1 LRKRNARRTL
11 RSFFEMNKLRF
22 KRVGVTANLMK
33 EEAVTILHGLVPQ
46 LLDGG
51 LEVYLD
57 EALHDLHTGPDV
69 PFGIRDDVDV
79 VVAVG
84 GDGTILKYARRFLDA
99 GTPILG
105 VKGGSL
111 GFLTEGR
118 TQKIVEWLVAGAFR
132 IQKRM
137 RIAAAVYRGDECVRE
152 FDALNEIV
160 VHGSGYSRVVTLHIE
175 IDGMVLREHSADGM
189 IVASPTGSTAYSLS
203 AGGPLLEPTIEAIV
217 LTPLSPHT
225 LSFRP
230 IVLDPEQ
237 TIFIR
242 VSSGRTEIVIT
253 VDGQRGSRLEKDEQL
268 RIGRSDKYTRLLVPE
283 DYDFFALLNEK
294 L

>member
-1 LRKRNARRTL
+1 MSDQPFR
-11 RSFFEMNKLRF
+11 
-22 KRVGVTANLMK
+22 RVGVTANMVKQEAVAILQDLIPGLVDNGFDVFLDEDMEGSFSPCR
-33 EEAVTILHGLVPQ
+33 EEAVFGVPK
-46 LLDGG
+46 
-51 LEVYLD
+51 
-57 EALHDLHTGPDV
+57 
-69 PFGIRDDVDV
+69 DVDL

-84 GDGTILKYARRFLDA
+84 GDGTILKHARRYA
-99 GTPILG
+99 ETETPILG

-118 TQKIVEWLVAGAFR
+118 TNKVVEWLRKGRFHVQR
-132 IQKRM
+132 RM
-137 RIAAAVYRGDECVRE
+137 RLEAAVYKGTKKQHE
-152 FDALNEIV
+152 FNALNEFV

-175 IDGMVLREHSADGM
+175 IDGKELRERSADGM
-189 IVASPTGSTAYSLS
+189 IVATPTGSTAYSLS

-230 IVLDPEQ
+230 IVLDPGQ
-237 TIFIR
+237 HLSIQ

-253 VDGQRGSRLEKDEQL
+253 VDGQRGSRLEADEQL
-268 RIGRSDKYTRLLVPE
+268 RIYRSDKYTRLLVPD